1 MCSLVGGILNEIAHF
16 RRKVRLQSR
25 PTLADMTTSS
35 IGIQRILPRRGPGW
49 QGANPSPRR
58 SDEAD
63 RDRTPESDTE
73 RSPPEPGT
81 GHIVD
86 RDA

>member
-1 MCSLVGGILNEIAHF
+1 
-16 RRKVRLQSR
+16 
-25 PTLADMTTSS
+25 MTTSS
-35 IGIQRILPRRGPGW
+35 IGVQRILPRRGPGW

-63 RDRTPESDTE
+63 RERKSANDAE

-81 GHIVD
+81 GQIVD
-86 RDA
+86 RNA

>member
-1 MCSLVGGILNEIAHF
+1 
-16 RRKVRLQSR
+16 
-25 PTLADMTTSS
+25 MTTSS
-35 IGIQRILPRRGPGW
+35 IGVQRILPRRGATW

-58 SDEAD
+58 SDDAD
-63 RDRTPESDTE
+63 HDRKPASDTE

-81 GHIVD
+81 GRIVD